1 MSRSAKVYI
10 LPAFHLAACLTPP
23 LDTWFRVS
31 PISSFIVIVWT
42 LVMIADLPIS
52 LVAYFL
58 AWHYSCFDKCGFLA
72 GTAWWYF
79 LSRKLLKIR

>member
-10 LPAFHLAACLTPP
+10 LPAFHLAACLTLP
-23 LDTWFRVS
+23 LGYLVPS
-31 PISSFIVIVWT
+31 LSYIVIVWT

-58 AWHYSCFDKCGFLA
+58 AWHYSSFDKCGFLWRA
-72 GTAWWYF
+72 LPGG
-79 LSRKLLKIR
+79 SS